1 MECVVL
7 DKTVDEQY
15 WIGGKILLNKCE
27 ELYQSHIK
35 WMVLDQTHK
44 NLQNPAECACR
55 TKHDLLVMNTLNF
68 RRVHPQT

>member
-27 ELYQSHIK
+27 ELYQSYIK
-35 WMVLDQTHK
+35 RMVLDQTYAEVPQK
-44 NLQNPAECACR
+44 PAKSC
-55 TKHDLLVMNTLNF
+55 
-68 RRVHPQT
+68 